1 MSQQSVATITDLNAP
16 RFPPV
21 TQLAM
26 GSLALVLIGGI
37 YMVSTFASGPS
48 YAIPT
53 ALLAG
58 SALLWLASLL
68 LMSRHRGFAWP
79 VFKQVAGWAL
89 LAYVAAGNAEGV
101 GARRAADYLC
111 AVQQLNGDWTE
122 EHFTGTGFP
131 LDFMIRYHLYRISFP
146 LLALGRLRERLTG

>member
-89 LAYVAAGNAEGV
+89 LAYAVMAAMIEFSFIHNNV
-101 GARRAADYLC
+101 
-111 AVQQLNGDWTE
+111 
-122 EHFTGTGFP
+122 TGT
-131 LDFMIRYHLYRISFP
+131 P
-146 LLALGRLRERLTG
+146 LLLLTLMLVMFALDVPLSIGFTVARFATPSD

>member
-1 MSQQSVATITDLNAP
+1 MTAHPSATITDLNAP

-21 TQLAM
+21 TQMAM

-58 SALLWLASLL
+58 SALLWLGSLL
-68 LMSRHRGFAWP
+68 LLSRHRGFAWP

-89 LAYVAAGNAEGV
+89 LAYAVIAAMIEFSFIHNNV
-101 GARRAADYLC
+101 
-111 AVQQLNGDWTE
+111 
-122 EHFTGTGFP
+122 TGT
-131 LDFMIRYHLYRISFP
+131 P
-146 LLALGRLRERLTG
+146 LLLLSLMLVMFALDVPLSIGFTVARFAAPSD